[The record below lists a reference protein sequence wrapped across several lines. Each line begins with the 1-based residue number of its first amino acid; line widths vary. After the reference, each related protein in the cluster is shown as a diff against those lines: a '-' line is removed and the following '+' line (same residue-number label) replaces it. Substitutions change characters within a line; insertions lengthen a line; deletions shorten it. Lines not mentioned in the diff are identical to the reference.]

1 MTSVAELAT
10 ITVADIESM
19 PITAFYW
26 HDDLN
31 SYVIERG
38 DILQFFNPYAP

>member
-1 MTSVAELAT
+1 MPETIEKPADFVAAF
-10 ITVADIESM
+10 ESM

-26 HDDLN
+26 HDDLE

-38 DILQFFNPYAP
+38 DWLQYFNPEV